1 MNKEFIITIVVL
13 TIALIFCL
21 AQDAKGA
28 VAYDNMDSSFE
39 TIVKG
44 DDLQK
49 IETWEQPK
57 TQYTP
62 GNLRSQ
68 YQIRFSGK
76 DGSNKY
82 TSYTLPITDYDTY
95 INAISK
101 DAETG
106 KMYVH
111 DNAGRKIL
119 TGIDNTAQ
127 INQLGESVTQ
137 QFTTVNNRINNTQ
150 KDVKVIKKQVNHISD
165 RVDNLSNRIMDTNSQ
180 ISKLDNKL
188 ESGLATV
195 TALTS
200 LHPNPRS
207 NEKLEVSVGA
217 GMYADNVAGAIGLFY
232 HPNDR
237 VQIGVGASYG
247 GDNQFAGNVGITFG
261 LGRRK

>member
-1 MNKEFIITIVVL
+1 MNKKFIWTIIIL
-13 TIALIFCL
+13 TIALMVCL
-21 AQDAKGA
+21 AQDARGA

-44 DDLQK
+44 DNLQK
-49 IETWEQPK
+49 IETWEQPR

-62 GNLRSQ
+62 QNLRSQ
-68 YQIRFSGK
+68 YQVRFSGK
-76 DGSNKY
+76 DGNNSY

-95 INAISK
+95 ITSISK

-127 INQLGESVTQ
+127 IEQLRNDNSAQ
-137 QFTTVNNRINNTQ
+137 I
-150 KDVKVIKKQVNHISD
+150 KDVQN
-165 RVDNLSNRIMDTNSQ
+165 RVDSLSSHVQSQ
-180 ISKLDNKL
+180 QNQINKLDNKL
-188 ESGLATV
+188 EGGLATV

-207 NEKLEVSVGA
+207 NEKLEVSIGA

-237 VQIGVGASYG
+237 VQVYAGASYG
-247 GDNQFAGNVGITFG
+247 GDDQFAGGAGVTFG
-261 LGRRK
+261 IGRARK

>member
-13 TIALIFCL
+13 TIALMFCL
-21 AQDAKGA
+21 AQDAKA
-28 VAYDNMDSSFE
+28 TVAYDNMDSNFE

-44 DDLQK
+44 TDLQK
-49 IETWEQPK
+49 IETWEQPR

-76 DGSNKY
+76 DGANKV
-82 TSYTLPITDYDTY
+82 TSYTLPVTDYDTY
-95 INAISK
+95 ITSISK

-119 TGIDNTAQ
+119 TGIDNSKQIEEQAQQ
-127 INQLGESVTQ
+127 INNVQKN
-137 QFTTVNNRINNTQ
+137 VNNRIDVVQ
-150 KDVKVIKKQVNHISD
+150 KTVNRKISNLSD
-165 RVDNLSNRIMDTNSQ
+165 RINDTNNR

-207 NEKLEVSVGA
+207 NEKLEVSIGT
-217 GMYADNVAGAIGLFY
+217 GMYADNVAGAIGVFY

-247 GDNQFAGNVGITFG
+247 GDSQFAGNVGITFG
-261 LGRRK
+261 IGRRK

>member
-1 MNKEFIITIVVL
+1 MNKEFVITIIVL
-13 TIALIFCL
+13 TAALIFCL
-21 AQDAKGA
+21 AQDAKA
-28 VAYDNMDSSFE
+28 TVAYDNMDSSFE

-44 DDLQK
+44 TDLQK
-49 IETWEQPK
+49 IETWEQPR

-76 DGSNKY
+76 DGSNKV
-82 TSYTLPITDYDTY
+82 TSYTLPVTDYDTY
-95 INAISK
+95 ITSISK

-119 TGIDNTAQ
+119 TGIDNSAQ
-127 INQLGESVTQ
+127 IEQMRNDNSKQINEQAKQIKNVS
-137 QFTTVNNRINNTQ
+137 NNVQNIDKRVQSISNSLLDT
-150 KDVKVIKKQVNHISD
+150 KQ
-165 RVDNLSNRIMDTNSQ
+165 Q
-180 ISKLDNKL
+180 ISSLDKKL
-188 ESGLATV
+188 EGGLATV

-207 NEKLEVSVGA
+207 NEKLEVSIGT
-217 GMYADNVAGAIGLFY
+217 GMYADNVAGAIGVFY

-247 GDNQFAGNVGITFG
+247 GDSQFAGNVGITFSIG
-261 LGRRK
+261 GKRNR

>member
-1 MNKEFIITIVVL
+1 MNKKFIWTIIIL
-13 TIALIFCL
+13 TIALMVCL
-21 AQDAKGA
+21 AQDARGA

-44 DDLQK
+44 DNLQK
-49 IETWEQPK
+49 IETWEQPR

-62 GNLRSQ
+62 QNLRSQ
-68 YQIRFSGK
+68 YQVRFSGK
-76 DGSNKY
+76 DGNNSY

-95 INAISK
+95 ITSISK

-127 INQLGESVTQ
+127 IEQLRNDNSAQ
-137 QFTTVNNRINNTQ
+137 I
-150 KDVKVIKKQVNHISD
+150 KDVQN
-165 RVDNLSNRIMDTNSQ
+165 RVDSLSSRVQSQ
-180 ISKLDNKL
+180 QNQIHKLDNKL
-188 ESGLATV
+188 EGGLATV

-207 NEKLEVSVGA
+207 NEKLEVSIGA

-237 VQIGVGASYG
+237 VQVYAGASYG
-247 GDNQFAGNVGITFG
+247 GDDQFAGGAGVTFG
-261 LGRRK
+261 IGRARK

>member
-1 MNKEFIITIVVL
+1 MNKEFLWTIIVL

-21 AQDAKGA
+21 AQDAKA
-28 VAYDNMDSSFE
+28 TVAYDNMDSNFE

-44 DDLQK
+44 TDLQK
-49 IETWEQPK
+49 IETWEQPR

-62 GNLRSQ
+62 GNLKSQ

-76 DGSNKY
+76 DGTSSY
-82 TSYTLPITDYDTY
+82 TSYTLPIVDYDTY

-101 DAETG
+101 DEETG

-119 TGIDNTAQ
+119 TGIDNSAQ
-127 INQLGESVTQ
+127 IEEQAQ
-137 QFTTVNNRINNTQ
+137 QIKNVQKNVNNRIDVVQKNVNQKINNL
-150 KDVKVIKKQVNHISD
+150 SD
-165 RVDNLSNRIMDTNSQ
+165 RINDTNNQ

-207 NEKLEVSVGA
+207 NEKLEVSIGA
-217 GMYADNVAGAIGLFY
+217 GMYADNVAGAVGIFY

-247 GDNQFAGNVGITFG
+247 GDNQFAGNVGITLG

>member
-1 MNKEFIITIVVL
+1 MKEFITTIVVL
-13 TIALIFCL
+13 TIALMVCL

-49 IETWEQPK
+49 IETWEQPR

-101 DAETG
+101 DEETG

-119 TGIDNTAQ
+119 TGIDNSAQ
-127 INQLGESVTQ
+127 IKD
-137 QFTTVNNRINNTQ
+137 VNNR
-150 KDVKVIKKQVNHISD
+150 
-165 RVDNLSNRIMDTNSQ
+165 VDNITNRVQQSESRIQSQ
-180 ISKLDNKL
+180 QQQINKLDSRL

-207 NEKLEVSVGA
+207 TEKLEVSVGG
-217 GMYADNVAGAIGLFY
+217 GMYADNVAGAVGVFY

-237 VQIGVGASYG
+237 VQLYVGGAYG
-247 GDNQFAGNVGITFG
+247 GNDSFAGGCGVTFS
-261 LGRRK
+261 LGRKK

>member
-1 MNKEFIITIVVL
+1 MNKEFIITIAVL
-13 TIALIFCL
+13 TIALMFCL
-21 AQDAKGA
+21 AQDAKA
-28 VAYDNMDSSFE
+28 TVAYDNMDSNFE

-44 DDLQK
+44 TDLQK
-49 IETWEQPK
+49 IETWEQPR

-76 DGSNKY
+76 DGSNKV
-82 TSYTLPITDYDTY
+82 TSYTLPVTDYDTY
-95 INAISK
+95 ITSISK
-101 DAETG
+101 DVETG

-119 TGIDNTAQ
+119 TGIDNSKQIEEQAQQ
-127 INQLGESVTQ
+127 INNVQKN
-137 QFTTVNNRINNTQ
+137 VNNRIDVVQKTVNQKINNL
-150 KDVKVIKKQVNHISD
+150 SD
-165 RVDNLSNRIMDTNSQ
+165 RINDTNNQ

-217 GMYADNVAGAIGLFY
+217 GMYADNVAGAIGIFY

-247 GDNQFAGNVGITFG
+247 GDSQFAGNVGITFG

>member
-1 MNKEFIITIVVL
+1 MNKKFIWTIIIL
-13 TIALIFCL
+13 TIALMVCL
-21 AQDAKGA
+21 AQDARGA

-44 DDLQK
+44 DNLQK
-49 IETWEQPK
+49 IETWEQPR

-62 GNLRSQ
+62 QNLRSQ
-68 YQIRFSGK
+68 YQVRFSGK
-76 DGSNKY
+76 DGNNSY

-95 INAISK
+95 ITSISK

-127 INQLGESVTQ
+127 IEQLRNDNSAQ
-137 QFTTVNNRINNTQ
+137 I
-150 KDVKVIKKQVNHISD
+150 KDVQN
-165 RVDNLSNRIMDTNSQ
+165 RVDSLSSRVQSQ
-180 ISKLDNKL
+180 QNQINKLDNKL
-188 ESGLATV
+188 EGGLATV

-207 NEKLEVSVGA
+207 NEKLEVSIGA

-237 VQIGVGASYG
+237 VQVYAGASYG
-247 GDNQFAGNVGITFG
+247 GDDQFAGGAGVTFG
-261 LGRRK
+261 IGRARK

>member
-1 MNKEFIITIVVL
+1 MNKEFIWTIIIL
-13 TIALIFCL
+13 TIALMVCL

-44 DDLQK
+44 DNLQK
-49 IETWEQPK
+49 IETWEQPR

-62 GNLRSQ
+62 QNLRSQ
-68 YQIRFSGK
+68 YQVRFSGK
-76 DGSNKY
+76 DGNNSY

-95 INAISK
+95 ITSISK
-101 DAETG
+101 DTETG

-119 TGIDNTAQ
+119 TGIDNSAQ
-127 INQLGESVTQ
+127 IENVNK
-137 QFTTVNNRINNTQ
+137 TVNDIQSRVNNISNQTQ
-150 KDVKVIKKQVNHISD
+150 SLQNQVN
-165 RVDNLSNRIMDTNSQ
+165 
-180 ISKLDNKL
+180 KLDNKL
-188 ESGLATV
+188 EGGLATV

-207 NEKLEVSVGA
+207 NEKLEVSIGA

-237 VQIGVGASYG
+237 VQVYAGASYG
-247 GDNQFAGNVGITFG
+247 GDDQFAGGVGITFG
-261 LGRRK
+261 IGKRK

>member
-1 MNKEFIITIVVL
+1 MNKEFIWTILIL

-28 VAYDNMDSSFE
+28 IAYDNMDSNFE
-39 TIVKG
+39 TIIKG
-44 DDLQK
+44 TDLQK
-49 IETWEQPK
+49 IETWEQPR

-76 DGSNKY
+76 DGNNSY

-101 DAETG
+101 DEETG

-119 TGIDNTAQ
+119 TGIDN
-127 INQLGESVTQ
+127 S
-137 QFTTVNNRINNTQ
+137 
-150 KDVKVIKKQVNHISD
+150 KQVAEQGQQIKEVSNSVQDIDKRVQNIS
-165 RVDNLSNRIMDTNSQ
+165 NSILDTKQQ
-180 ISKLDNKL
+180 ISSLDKKL
-188 ESGLATV
+188 EGGLATV

-207 NEKLEVSVGA
+207 NEKLEVSVGG
-217 GMYADNVAGAIGLFY
+217 GMYADNVAGAIGIFY
-232 HPNDR
+232 HPNNR
-237 VQIGVGASYG
+237 VQIGIGASYG
-247 GDNQFAGNVGITFG
+247 GDSQFAGNVGITFG
-261 LGRRK
+261 IGKRK

>member
-1 MNKEFIITIVVL
+1 MNKEFLWTIIIL

-21 AQDAKGA
+21 AQDARGA
-28 VAYDNMDSSFE
+28 TAYNNMDSNFE

-44 DDLQK
+44 TNLQK
-49 IETWEQPK
+49 IETWEQPR

-62 GNLRSQ
+62 QNLRSQ
-68 YQIRFSGK
+68 YQVRFSGK
-76 DGSNKY
+76 DGSNSY

-95 INAISK
+95 VTSISK
-101 DAETG
+101 DNETG
-106 KMYVH
+106 RMYVH

-119 TGIDNTAQ
+119 TGIDNSAQ
-127 INQLGESVTQ
+127 INQ
-137 QFTTVNNRINNTQ
+137 VNNSVQNLQNRLLDTDNKIN
-150 KDVKVIKKQVNHISD
+150 
-165 RVDNLSNRIMDTNSQ
+165 
-180 ISKLDNKL
+180 KLDNKL

-207 NEKLEVSVGA
+207 DEKLEVSIGA
-217 GMYADNVAGAIGLFY
+217 GMYADNVAGAIGVFY

-247 GDNQFAGNVGITFG
+247 GDSQFAGNVGITFG
-261 LGRRK
+261 IGKRKK

>member
-1 MNKEFIITIVVL
+1 MKEFIITIIVL
-13 TIALIFCL
+13 TIALMICL
-21 AQDAKGA
+21 AQDAKAA

-49 IETWEQPK
+49 IETWEQPR

-76 DGSNKY
+76 DGSKSY

-101 DAETG
+101 DEETG

-119 TGIDNTAQ
+119 TGIDNSKQ
-127 INQLGESVTQ
+127 VQ
-137 QFTTVNNRINNTQ
+137 QVADQVSNVQTTVNNVSN
-150 KDVKVIKKQVNHISD
+150 QVNNIQQQVNS
-165 RVDNLSNRIMDTNSQ
+165 NSQ
-180 ISKLDNKL
+180 RIDKLDNKL
-188 ESGLATV
+188 EGGLATV
-195 TALTS
+195 TALTG
-200 LHPNPRS
+200 LHPNPRAT
-207 NEKLEVSVGA
+207 EKLEVSVA
-217 GMYADNVAGAIGLFY
+217 TGMYADNVAGAVGIFY

-237 VQIGVGASYG
+237 VQLNVGASYG
-247 GDNQFAGNVGITFG
+247 GDSQFAGSCGITFS
-261 LGRRK
+261 LGRKK

>member
-1 MNKEFIITIVVL
+1 MNKEFVWTIIIL
-13 TIALIFCL
+13 TIALMICL
-21 AQDAKGA
+21 AQDAQCA
-28 VAYDNMDSSFE
+28 TAYNNMDSTFT

-49 IETWEQPK
+49 IETWQQP
-57 TQYTP
+57 TTEYTP
-62 GNLRSQ
+62 KNLRSQ

-76 DGSNKY
+76 DGTNKV

-101 DAETG
+101 DTETG

-119 TGIDNTAQ
+119 TGIDN
-127 INQLGESVTQ
+127 S
-137 QFTTVNNRINNTQ
+137 
-150 KDVKVIKKQVNHISD
+150 KQVQDVQN
-165 RVDNLSNRIMDTNSQ
+165 RVDNLSSRVQSQ
-180 ISKLDNKL
+180 QQQINKLDNKL

-195 TALTS
+195 TALTG
-200 LHPNPRS
+200 LHPNPRAT
-207 NEKLEVSVGA
+207 EKLEVSFST

-237 VQIGVGASYG
+237 VQLNVGASYG
-247 GDNQFAGNVGITFG
+247 GDSQFAGSCGITFS
-261 LGRRK
+261 LGRKK

>member
-1 MNKEFIITIVVL
+1 MNKEFVITIIVL
-13 TIALIFCL
+13 TAALIFCL
-21 AQDAKGA
+21 AQDAKA
-28 VAYDNMDSSFE
+28 TVAYDNMDSSFK

-44 DDLQK
+44 TDLQK
-49 IETWEQPK
+49 IETWEQPR

-76 DGSNKY
+76 DGSNKV
-82 TSYTLPITDYDTY
+82 TSYTLPVTDYDTY

-101 DAETG
+101 DEETG

-119 TGIDNTAQ
+119 TGIDNSKQIAEQAQ
-127 INQLGESVTQ
+127 Q
-137 QFTTVNNRINNTQ
+137 
-150 KDVKVIKKQVNHISD
+150 VKEVSYNVQNMDKQVQNIS
-165 RVDNLSNRIMDTNSQ
+165 NSLLDTKQQ
-180 ISKLDNKL
+180 ISSLDKKL
-188 ESGLATV
+188 EGGLATV

-207 NEKLEVSVGA
+207 NEKLEVSIGT
-217 GMYADNVAGAIGLFY
+217 GMYADNVAGAIGVFY

-247 GDNQFAGNVGITFG
+247 GDSQFAGNVGITFG
-261 LGRRK
+261 IGGKRNR

>member
-1 MNKEFIITIVVL
+1 MKEFIITIIVL
-13 TIALIFCL
+13 SIALTFCL

-49 IETWEQPK
+49 IETWEQPR

-76 DGSNKY
+76 DGSNKV
-82 TSYTLPITDYDTY
+82 TSYTLPVTDYDTY

-119 TGIDNTAQ
+119 TGIDNSAQ
-127 INQLGESVTQ
+127 IKDVQKN
-137 QFTTVNNRINNTQ
+137 VNNRIDVVQ
-150 KDVKVIKKQVNHISD
+150 KSVNQKIN
-165 RVDNLSNRIMDTNSQ
+165 NLSERVFDTNSR

-188 ESGLATV
+188 EGGLATV

-207 NEKLEVSVGA
+207 NEKLEVSVGT
-217 GMYADNVAGAIGLFY
+217 GMYADNVAGAIGIFY

-247 GDNQFAGNVGITFG
+247 GDSQFAGNVGITFG
-261 LGRRK
+261 IGRKK

>member
-1 MNKEFIITIVVL
+1 MNKEFIWTIIIL
-13 TIALIFCL
+13 TIALMVCL
-21 AQDAKGA
+21 AQDTKGA

-44 DDLQK
+44 DNLQK
-49 IETWEQPK
+49 IETWEQPR

-62 GNLRSQ
+62 QNLRSQ
-68 YQIRFSGK
+68 YQVRFSGK
-76 DGSNKY
+76 DGNNSY

-95 INAISK
+95 ITSISK

-127 INQLGESVTQ
+127 IEQLRNDNTTQ
-137 QFTTVNNRINNTQ
+137 I
-150 KDVKVIKKQVNHISD
+150 KDVQN
-165 RVDNLSNRIMDTNSQ
+165 RVDSLSPRVQSQ
-180 ISKLDNKL
+180 QNQINKLDNKL

-207 NEKLEVSVGA
+207 NEKLEVSIGA

-237 VQIGVGASYG
+237 VQVYAGASYG
-247 GDNQFAGNVGITFG
+247 GDDQFAGGAGITFG
-261 LGRRK
+261 IGKRK

>member
-1 MNKEFIITIVVL
+1 MKEFFITIVVL
-13 TIALIFCL
+13 TIALMICL
-21 AQDAKGA
+21 AQDAKAA

-44 DDLQK
+44 TDLQK
-49 IETWEQPK
+49 IETWEQPR

-62 GNLRSQ
+62 KNLRSQ

-76 DGSNKY
+76 DGNNKY

-101 DAETG
+101 DEDTG

-119 TGIDNTAQ
+119 SGIDNSKQ
-127 INQLGESVTQ
+127 VQ
-137 QFTTVNNRINNTQ
+137 QVADQVNNIQQQVYNNSQRIN
-150 KDVKVIKKQVNHISD
+150 
-165 RVDNLSNRIMDTNSQ
+165 
-180 ISKLDNKL
+180 KLDNKL
-188 ESGLATV
+188 EGGLATV
-195 TALTS
+195 TALTG
-200 LHPNPRS
+200 LHPNPRAT
-207 NEKLEVSVGA
+207 EKLEVSVA
-217 GMYADNVAGAIGLFY
+217 TGMYADNVAGAVGIFY

-237 VQIGVGASYG
+237 VQLNVGASYG
-247 GDNQFAGNVGITFG
+247 GDSQFAGSCGITFS

>member
-1 MNKEFIITIVVL
+1 MNKEFIWTIIIL
-13 TIALIFCL
+13 TIALMVCL

-44 DDLQK
+44 TDLQK
-49 IETWEQPK
+49 IETWEQPR

-62 GNLRSQ
+62 QNLRSQ
-68 YQIRFSGK
+68 YQVRFSGK
-76 DGSNKY
+76 DGNNSY

-95 INAISK
+95 ITSISK

-127 INQLGESVTQ
+127 IEQLRNDNSAQ
-137 QFTTVNNRINNTQ
+137 I
-150 KDVKVIKKQVNHISD
+150 KDVQN
-165 RVDNLSNRIMDTNSQ
+165 RVDNLPARVQSQ
-180 ISKLDNKL
+180 QNQINKLDNKL
-188 ESGLATV
+188 EGGLATV
-195 TALTS
+195 TALTG
-200 LHPNPRS
+200 LHPNPRAT
-207 NEKLEVSVGA
+207 EKLEVSVA
-217 GMYADNVAGAIGLFY
+217 TGMYADNVAGAVGIFY

-237 VQIGVGASYG
+237 VQLNVGASYG
-247 GDNQFAGNVGITFG
+247 GDSQFAGSCGITFS
-261 LGRRK
+261 LGKRK

>member
-1 MNKEFIITIVVL
+1 MINKEFIITIAVL
-13 TIALIFCL
+13 TVALLFCL

-49 IETWEQPK
+49 IETWEQPR

-68 YQIRFSGK
+68 YQLRFSGK
-76 DGSNKY
+76 DGANKV

-95 INAISK
+95 INTISK
-101 DAETG
+101 DTETG

-127 INQLGESVTQ
+127 IQDLEGK
-137 QFTTVNNRINNTQ
+137 VNTNISNVQ
-150 KDVKVIKKQVNHISD
+150 KKVIKVQSQVNSVQSQVNNIQSQ
-165 RVDNLSNRIMDTNSQ
+165 VYNNSQ
-180 ISKLDNKL
+180 RIDRLDNKL
-188 ESGLATV
+188 EGGLATV

-207 NEKLEVSVGA
+207 NEKLEVSIGA
-217 GMYADNVAGAIGLFY
+217 GMYADNVAGSIGIFY

-237 VQIGVGASYG
+237 VQLNIGASYG
-247 GDNQFAGNVGITFG
+247 GDSQFAGSAGITFSIG
-261 LGRRK
+261 KKK

>member
-1 MNKEFIITIVVL
+1 MKEFMATIIIL
-13 TIALIFCL
+13 TIALMICL

-28 VAYDNMDSSFE
+28 TAYNNMDSSFE

-44 DDLQK
+44 DDLQR
-49 IETWEQPK
+49 IETWEQPR

-82 TSYTLPITDYDTY
+82 TSYTLPVTDYDTY

-101 DAETG
+101 DEATG

-119 TGIDNTAQ
+119 TGIDNSAQ
-127 INQLGESVTQ
+127 I
-137 QFTTVNNRINNTQ
+137 
-150 KDVKVIKKQVNHISD
+150 KDVQN
-165 RVDNLSNRIMDTNSQ
+165 RVDNISSRIQNQQNQ
-180 ISKLDNKL
+180 INELDNKL
-188 ESGLATV
+188 EGGLATV
-195 TALTS
+195 TALTG
-200 LHPNPRS
+200 LHPNPRAT
-207 NEKLEVSVGA
+207 EKLEVSVATGI
-217 GMYADNVAGAIGLFY
+217 YADNVAGAIGMFY

-237 VQIGVGASYG
+237 VQLNVGASYG
-247 GDNQFAGNVGITFG
+247 GDSQFAGSCGITFS
-261 LGRRK
+261 LGRKK

>member
-1 MNKEFIITIVVL
+1 MNKEFFITIAIL
-13 TIALIFCL
+13 TVALIFCL

-49 IETWEQPK
+49 IETWEQPR

-95 INAISK
+95 INTISK
-101 DAETG
+101 DEETG

-119 TGIDNTAQ
+119 TGIDNSKQIKEVQQTVNSVQNNMQNMQNTIQNQQNQ
-127 INQLGESVTQ
+127 IN
-137 QFTTVNNRINNTQ
+137 
-150 KDVKVIKKQVNHISD
+150 
-165 RVDNLSNRIMDTNSQ
+165 
-180 ISKLDNKL
+180 KLDNKL
-188 ESGLATV
+188 EGGLATV

-207 NEKLEVSVGA
+207 NEKLEVSIGA
-217 GMYADNVAGAIGLFY
+217 GMYADNIAGAIGIFY

-247 GDNQFAGNVGITFG
+247 GDSQFAGNVGITFG

>member
-1 MNKEFIITIVVL
+1 MKEFIITIIVL
-13 TIALIFCL
+13 TIALMICL
-21 AQDAKGA
+21 AQDAKA
-28 VAYDNMDSSFE
+28 VVAYDNMDSSFE

-44 DDLQK
+44 TDLQK
-49 IETWEQPK
+49 IETWEQPRTK
-57 TQYTP
+57 YTP

-76 DGSNKY
+76 DGSNSY
-82 TSYTLPITDYDTY
+82 TSYTLPVTDYDTY

-101 DAETG
+101 DEETG

-119 TGIDNTAQ
+119 TGVDNSAQ
-127 INQLGESVTQ
+127 INQ
-137 QFTTVNNRINNTQ
+137 VNNSVQNLQSRLLDTDSRIN
-150 KDVKVIKKQVNHISD
+150 
-165 RVDNLSNRIMDTNSQ
+165 
-180 ISKLDNKL
+180 KLDNKL

-207 NEKLEVSVGA
+207 NEKLEVSIGT
-217 GMYADNVAGAIGLFY
+217 GMYADNVAGAVGIFY

-237 VQIGVGASYG
+237 VQIGIGASYG
-247 GDNQFAGNVGITFG
+247 GDSQFAGNVGVTFG
-261 LGRRK
+261 IGKKK